1 MLSIIGHFIKSSRHE
16 CVFFVKSLY
25 IKKIRDNGSE
35 YWSAR
40 ELAPTLEY
48 HKWENFYKVIK
59 RAMIACENSGHQIE
73 GDFPEV
79 RKIVEAGATNKP
91 VKDYEL
97 TRYAC
102 YLIVQN
108 GDPRKS
114 VIALGQT
121 YFAIQ
126 TYRQEVADYFNELSE
141 DNRRLVI
148 RGDIKQWNQM
158 LAETAHNAGV
168 ITNEEFA
175 IFQNAGYMGL
185 SGGMDVDDI
194 HTKKKLKV
202 GQKILDYMG
211 STELIA
217 NLFRISQTE
226 EKLRK
231 DEVEDVKIATA
242 VHYSVG
248 KEVRTA
254 IKKIGGTMPEDLP
267 VPEKSIQQIEKEQM
281 ERLKEKVK
289 SGKLMLD
296 E

>member
-1 MLSIIGHFIKSSRHE
+1 MSSLNGREYKRFEEIKH
-16 CVFFVKSLY
+16 
-25 IKKIRDNGSE
+25 IREDGSE

-40 ELAPTLEY
+40 ELGPALEY
-48 HKWENFYKVIK
+48 TKWENFHNVVK
-59 RAMIACENSGHQIE
+59 RAMIACENSGHSVYHE
-73 GDFPEV
+73 FPEV
-79 RKIVEAGATNKP
+79 RKIVEAGATTKP
-91 VKDYEL
+91 RSDYEL

-108 GDPRKS
+108 GDPRKK

-126 TYRQEVADYFNELSE
+126 TYRQEVADHFNQLDE
-141 DNRRLVI
+141 DRRRLVV
-148 RGDIKQWNQM
+148 RGDIKQWNQL
-158 LAETAHNAGV
+158 LAETAHDAGV

-185 SGGMDVDDI
+185 YGGLDVDDI
-194 HTKKKLKV
+194 HKKKELQV

-231 DEVEDVKIATA
+231 DNVKGADKATRTHYA
-242 VHYSVG
+242 VG
-248 KEVRTA
+248 REVRKA
-254 IKKIGGTMPEDLP
+254 IEKIGGTMPEDLP
-267 VPEKSIQQIEKEQM
+267 TPEKSIQQIEKEQL
-281 ERLKEKVK
+281 ERLHEKSK
-289 SGKLMLD
+289 AGKLMLD

>member
-1 MLSIIGHFIKSSRHE
+1 MSKLIAKEYKCFEDIKN
-16 CVFFVKSLY
+16 
-25 IKKIRDNGSE
+25 IRDDGSVFW
-35 YWSAR
+35 YAR
-40 ELAPTLEY
+40 ELALVLDYT
-48 HKWENFYKVIK
+48 KWENFHKVIK
-59 RAMIACENSGHQIE
+59 RAMIACENSGHDVYL
-73 GDFPEV
+73 DFPEV
-79 RKIVEAGATNKP
+79 RKIVSAGATRKP
-91 VKDYEL
+91 VLDYEL

-108 GDPRKS
+108 GDPRKE

-126 TYRQEVADYFNELSE
+126 TYRQEVADRFNQLDE
-141 DNRRLVI
+141 DSRRLVV
-148 RGDIKQWNQM
+148 RGDIKQWNQL
-158 LAETAHNAGV
+158 LAETARQAGV

-185 SGGMDVDDI
+185 YGGLTVDDI
-194 HTKKKLKV
+194 HKKKGLAV

-231 DEVEDVKIATA
+231 DNVSDANTATA
-242 VHYSVG
+242 VHHTVG
-248 KEVRTA
+248 KEVRKA
-254 IKKIGGTMPEDLP
+254 IEEIGGTMPEDLP
-267 VPEKSIQQIEKEQM
+267 TPEKSIAQIEKEQM
-281 ERLKEKVK
+281 ERLKQKAK
-289 SGKLMLD
+289 NGQLMLD

>member
-1 MLSIIGHFIKSSRHE
+1 MSSLKGKEYKRFEDIKH
-16 CVFFVKSLY
+16 
-25 IKKIRDNGSE
+25 IREDGSE

-48 HKWENFYKVIK
+48 TQWRNFENVIK
-59 RAMIACENSGHQIE
+59 RAMIACENSGHSILD
-73 GDFPEV
+73 DFVEV
-79 RKIVEAGATNKP
+79 SKNVEAGATSKP
-91 VKDYEL
+91 KKDYEL
-97 TRYAC
+97 SRYAC

-108 GDPRKS
+108 GDPRKQ

-126 TYRQEVADYFNELSE
+126 TYRQELADHYNQLDE
-141 DNRRLVI
+141 DRRRLVV
-148 RGDIKQWNQM
+148 RGDIKQWNQL
-158 LAETAHNAGV
+158 LAETAHDAGV

-185 SGGMDVDDI
+185 YGGLDVDDI
-194 HTKKKLKV
+194 HSKKKLSAE
-202 GQKILDYMG
+202 QKILDFMG

-231 DEVEDVKIATA
+231 DNIIGAEKATSTHYA
-242 VHYSVG
+242 VG
-248 KEVRTA
+248 REVRKA
-254 IKKIGGTMPEDLP
+254 IGKIGGTMPEDLP
-267 VPEKSIQQIEKEQM
+267 TPEKSIQQIEKEQM
-281 ERLKEKVK
+281 ERLKKK
-289 SGKLMLD
+289 AKAGKIMLD